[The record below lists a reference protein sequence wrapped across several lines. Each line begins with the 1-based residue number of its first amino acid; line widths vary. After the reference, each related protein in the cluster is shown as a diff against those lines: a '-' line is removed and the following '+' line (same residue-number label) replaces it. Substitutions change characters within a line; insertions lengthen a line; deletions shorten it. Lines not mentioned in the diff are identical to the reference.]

1 MATVELRNAL
11 KHLRLKAGLQQK
23 ELAERAGVS
32 RQTLSAVEAGES
44 VPATSIALQLARVLG
59 CRVEDI
65 FSLSEESRPLDVA
78 LIGEA
83 AVAAPGRGDRKR
95 VAIAEVGA
103 RWVAHLLDG
112 ESGAS
117 AFVAPADGLLPA
129 ERGRSRGGESDPAV
143 RVTPLR
149 TSESLRENL
158 FCAGCDPALALLGGH
173 LHERFQGARLHW
185 IEAGSS
191 AALEMLARGEV
202 HVAGLHLY
210 DEDSG
215 DFNVAVVRRR
225 FGGRG
230 MVLVNLAVWEQGLV
244 VAEGNPKKLRKM
256 ADLTRK
262 GVRVIGRERGTGSD
276 ELFTRLT
283 VDEGIP
289 RKAVS
294 FAGIARGHMAV
305 AAAVAAGTAD
315 TGIATRAAAASHGL
329 DFLPLAET
337 RFDLAM
343 SKQAAADLRLQRL
356 LDVLGSARFRRDLGG
371 LTGYGSERT
380 GQVVAE
386 LAP

>member
-11 KHLRLKAGLQQK
+11 KQLRLKAGLQQK

-44 VPATSIALQLARVLG
+44 VPATSIALQLAAVLG

-65 FSLSEESRPLDVA
+65 FSLSEEGSPFEVV
-78 LIGEA
+78 LIDQGA
-83 AVAAPGRGDRKR
+83 AAAPGRGERKR
-95 VAIAEVGA
+95 VAVATVAE

-112 ESGAS
+112 ESAS
-117 AFVAPADGLLPA
+117 SFAAPADGLL
-129 ERGRSRGGESDPAV
+129 EGDRGRSRGGEADRTV
-143 RVTPLR
+143 RVSPLR
-149 TSESLRENL
+149 PGESLRENL

-210 DEDSG
+210 DEESG

-244 VAEGNPKKLRKM
+244 VAEGNPKKVRKM
-256 ADLTRK
+256 ADLARK

-276 ELFTRLT
+276 ELFTRLA
-283 VDEGIP
+283 VEEGIP
-289 RKAVS
+289 RKAVT
-294 FAGIARGHMAV
+294 FVAIARGHMAV
-305 AAAVAAGTAD
+305 ASAVAAGTGD
-315 TGIATRAAAASHGL
+315 VGIATRAAAASHGL
-329 DFLPLAET
+329 DFLPLGEA

-343 SKQAAADLRLQRL
+343 SKQAAADLRVQRL
-356 LDVLGSARFRRDLGG
+356 VDVLASARFRRDLGG
-371 LTGYGSERT
+371 LTGYGTERT
-380 GQVVAE
+380 GKVVAE
-386 LAP
+386 IAP